1 MLALKECTCGETT
14 FKILVDTKIRVACT
28 KCGGFFSDLEELP
41 EVPLNASFKL
51 SPACSS

>member
-14 FKILVDTKIRVACT
+14 FKILVDTKIRAACT
-28 KCGGFFSDLEELP
+28 KCGTLFTQLDELP
-41 EVPLNASFKL
+41 EAPVNFNFKL